1 MKLELIL
8 GDCDHPHCPA
18 VYLTDRG
25 TAAVQGT
32 AIHAA
37 EGVVSAGP
45 DDLLVELPVNFLRAA
60 LAKLEAAPA

>member
-1 MKLELIL
+1 MKLNLIL
-8 GDCDHPHCPA
+8 GECDHPHCPA

-45 DDLLVELPVNFLRAA
+45 DDLLVELPVDFLRAA